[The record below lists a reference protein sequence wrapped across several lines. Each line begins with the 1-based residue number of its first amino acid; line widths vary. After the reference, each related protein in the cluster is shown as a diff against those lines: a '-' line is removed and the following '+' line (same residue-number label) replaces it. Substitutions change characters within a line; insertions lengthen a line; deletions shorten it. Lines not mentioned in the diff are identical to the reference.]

1 MSAYRAVACLG
12 LAVAWIGLAPPLL
25 AKSLSFDEVVQLMG
39 YSDEQKKALI
49 RGEIVATDL
58 ERTRE
63 DQLYAAVGTRL
74 DEPLADLAENAR
86 NGVNIESDPG
96 TEAFGV
102 LSPEG
107 YREELAAV
115 VFPESARREIN
126 RLLRVRADGT
136 FNLSKP
142 EVDALR
148 AALKDVKPGDAGA
161 AAAVSKAY
169 QDVLAGRVEAYLAKG
184 LSGIAD
190 YDHGG
195 DRLKP
200 ADQLQ
205 MIEQRSEE
213 FFEQYYPEFGRA
225 VAEYPKGQPD
235 SISNRLYWIR
245 RDVEGRPALVLAH
258 QMVQEGE
265 DFVLLSQRQFFVGHT
280 YQSLQA
286 YALLLPLENGSA
298 LFFFN
303 SAFTDKVA
311 GLFSGVAQSVGQGRL
326 RRDLQK
332 YIEGVREE
340 SQR

>member
-12 LAVAWIGLAPPLL
+12 VAVAWIALEPPAF
-25 AKSLSFDEVVQLMG
+25 AKSLSFDEVAQIMG
-39 YSDEQKKALI
+39 YSDEQKKALM

-74 DEPLADLAENAR
+74 DEPLATLAENAR
-86 NGVNIESDPG
+86 QGVNIESDPG

-102 LSPEG
+102 LSAEG
-107 YREELAAV
+107 YREELEAV

-126 RLLRVRADGT
+126 RLLKVEADGT
-136 FNLSKP
+136 FNLSKQ
-142 EVDALR
+142 EVEALR
-148 AALKDVKPGDAGA
+148 AALKDVNSGDPGA

-184 LSGIAD
+184 VDGIPD

-195 DRLKP
+195 DSLKP
-200 ADQLQ
+200 GDQLQ
-205 MIEQRSEE
+205 MMEKRSED
-213 FFEQYYPEFGRA
+213 FFEEYYPEFGRA
-225 VAEYPKGQPD
+225 VAEFPNNQPD
-235 SISNRLYWIR
+235 AVVNRLYWIR
-245 RDVEGRPALVLAH
+245 RDVEGRPAFVLAH

-265 DFVLLSQRQFFVGHT
+265 DYVLLSQRQFFVGHT

-298 LFFFN
+298 LFFLN

-326 RRDLQK
+326 RQDLQK
-332 YIEGVREE
+332 YIEGVKEE
-340 SQR
+340 SRQ